1 MLKSTSHSQ
10 QFLSRSG
17 SQATKPSSKGYSP
30 LNWGAG
36 EVEKLEPEQ
45 QREVLNRRRAYL
57 EGLLRSGV
65 KNPAIGQEIF
75 DLCTRM
81 SAIRRKTK
89 SLNQTSLGYQFMQA
103 AFHLLDERTYK
114 RIYDMAAQR
123 TQQLQEKQECDTTQK
138 DE

>member
-1 MLKSTSHSQ
+1 MLKNTSHSQ

-36 EVEKLEPEQ
+36 EIEELEPEQ
-45 QREVLNRRRAYL
+45 QREIMNRRRAYL
-57 EGLLRSGV
+57 EGLLKSGV

-75 DLCTRM
+75 ELCTRM
-81 SAIRRKTK
+81 SAIRKKVK
-89 SLNQTSLGYQFMQA
+89 SLNQVSLGYQFMQA

-114 RIYDMAAQR
+114 RIYDLAAKR
-123 TQQLQEKQECDTTQK
+123 TQDLQERQECDTTQK
-138 DE
+138 AE

>member
-36 EVEKLEPEQ
+36 EIEKLEPEQ